1 MTERSRV
8 KRLQAKGRQSG
19 EASLEVRGQNQPEVT
34 EHRKFTQLLWPE
46 FLQSPGARLLEFPEI
61 LISTISHYL

>member
-34 EHRKFTQLLWPE
+34 EHRRKDILYAAL
-46 FLQSPGARLLEFPEI
+46 ARNNVKLGWNGG
-61 LISTISHYL
+61 